1 MKAPAGQLPLF
12 TLPADGRP
20 DGRGPHGACDPASAR
35 RSAAPAPRPA
45 SRRRGGAGRRLR
57 ERALDVLGETLFPT
71 RCAVCDAP
79 GTPLCPGCAAALPYI
94 DALLACPRCGAPF
107 GRVQCT
113 ECNPVL
119 LAPFGYEE
127 PPWNAAASALV
138 LTEQARRIVTVYK
151 DQGERSL
158 ARPMAAI
165 MARYVPP
172 RWLRDR
178 PAVAFVPATAAA
190 RRRRGF
196 DHAERL
202 ARELSWAIGAE
213 PAPLL
218 DMPQRL
224 DQRGLSRGARIGNMR
239 ESMAVLPGASVP
251 RAVIVVDDVCTTGA
265 TLFAAAEALR
275 KGGAEAL
282 YALTFA
288 RA

>member
-1 MKAPAGQLPLF
+1 MGPMEPTIEQLPLF
-12 TLPADGRP
+12 PLPTARE
-20 DGRGPHGACDPASAR
+20 GPRAR
-35 RSAAPAPRPA
+35 RA
-45 SRRRGGAGRRLR
+45 SRCRRLR

-79 GTPLCPGCAAALPYI
+79 GAPLCPRCAAALPYI

-113 ECNPVL
+113 ECNRVL

-158 ARPMAAI
+158 SRTMAAI

-172 RWLRDR
+172 RWLAEH
-178 PAVAFVPATAAA
+178 PAVAYVPATAAA

-196 DHAERL
+196 DHAEQV
-202 ARELSWAIGAE
+202 ARELSWLLGAE
-213 PAPLL
+213 LAPLL
-218 DMPQRL
+218 GVPRRL
-224 DQRGLSRGARIGNMR
+224 DQRRLSRGARIGNMR

-275 KGGAEAL
+275 KGGAETL